1 MTSRLASVWSKPYTK
16 TVMPSN
22 RLNWLAGCLAWMGVA
37 TTALIPV
44 RGGDGGTATPAPRS
58 EITSVRAVAGNLVV
72 TVRVPAGRRRVT
84 LETRNQV
91 HRGAWTPRKVEILDA
106 KDTATQQ
113 FTIPLGSATE
123 TVRVR
128 EETESEL
135 GLPLGFFRGTNSYA
149 PQVQS
154 NSTVSIGI
162 NPTTPG
168 TSAADFKTT
177 GIVGNTSTSVV
188 ESDIWKIDDHTLY
201 FFNQQRGLQVIDI
214 TNPDRRT
221 LTGTLPIAVWG
232 EEMYQLA
239 SGTDGSKWLAL
250 LTQQDCNGSA
260 SEVLIVQVAGG
271 KPALRGRL
279 PVAGQIRESRL
290 IGNTLVI
297 ASAEWFSPAPVEIR
311 DTNGV
316 VTGVQYGNWQAQTVL
331 TSFDL
336 SNPEKPVSL
345 EPVSYAVNPNA
356 VMATDQ
362 YLFIAGTG
370 TRKPSP
376 TERPAAWAV
385 EGNHSVMSFDLTQ
398 PSRGPVQ
405 SGFVITAG
413 TVSDKFRMGFDGT
426 VLTTVSQTDSGS
438 YSEVVDPKTGA
449 TTTLWTPLSPNAVL
463 ETFSF
468 STPLAPSALGK
479 LTLVTNE
486 SVYAAR
492 ISGDRAY
499 VVTFRRIDPL
509 WIVDLANPATPAVS
523 GHLSIPGYSTF
534 LQLMADDTR
543 LLALGS
549 DGTRTR
555 LQLFDVSN
563 TAKPVLQSE
572 VTLGTGWSWSEASSN
587 EKAFSVFPES
597 GLALLPWQGQRT
609 TNGVATWFQ
618 GTQLIDF
625 DLTKGTLKA
634 RGTIES
640 LSTARR
646 ATLFDNRVLS
656 LSGSELTTVDPTDRD
671 LPRVVDRLSLTE
683 TVDRVLLAGDSLL
696 LIEAGMNPNPQ
707 VRLARSSTPDKAVA
721 SLKLDPIPL
730 TGATLKGDVLH
741 LFQAASDTWEN
752 ITRTVTRTEITKVQ
766 PPPLKQLVTNLV
778 TEVVPPPIVLIAS
791 TQTFVREESI
801 AGIGVTSL
809 TTNEI
814 VVLDKVP
821 QPLST
826 NWVTTNWTTIF
837 PPIPGN
843 SQIRSVT
850 TTWTHPVY
858 VSQPDIVTNRQVID
872 IVLVPQPVIY
882 VTNRYDQVITE
893 TVPVPG
899 KLQVSTVRVGADSLT
914 PLASLVIPTGTN
926 ANYYWAP
933 MKAIWL
939 NDTQLVWTER
949 NDGGYYYG
957 GPIYAVDFGI
967 KATGLA
973 APRMIPSLLPFWSYQ
988 SSHYFALDVAD
999 PAKPSLLSQ
1008 LLLQNSPADN
1018 EWISGSSASYFADG
1032 KVFVS
1037 HQSSRY
1043 TPPVSTTIIITN
1055 ALGKLEKQIV
1065 TEGGFSEIRH
1075 FLDVVDFSDATAPA
1089 VRKPVSISGAL
1100 AGISHGGQLIYTR
1113 ALPTADSKDPNVYLQ
1128 AGAYDGLAV
1137 SLVGSMP
1144 IPDGW
1149 SQNLWI
1155 QPNGTV
1161 WLGRSATTSTNASS
1175 LETWA
1180 LNPTGKFD
1188 YLGSTVVA
1196 EPVSELRLVDGLL
1209 LATSSSHVLL
1219 LDPAL
1224 PVNAKPVLSEAK
1236 PCSLWY
1242 DSATIAADRTHGL
1255 WLPRNN
1261 YGLWQIAPTP

>member
-1 MTSRLASVWSKPYTK
+1 
-16 TVMPSN
+16 MPSN
-22 RLNWLAGCLAWMGVA
+22 RLNWLAGCLAWMGVV

-44 RGGDGGTATPAPRS
+44 RGDDGSTTTPAPRS

-84 LETRNQV
+84 LETRDHV
-91 HRGAWTPRKVEILDA
+91 HRGAWTPRKVEIVDA

-113 FTIPLGSATE
+113 FSIPLGSATE

-135 GLPLGFFRGTNSYA
+135 GLPLGFFSGTNSYA

-154 NSTVSIGI
+154 GSVGTSAPILTGTT
-162 NPTTPG
+162 PTTPG

-260 SEVLIVQVAGG
+260 SEVLIVQVTGG
-271 KPALRGRL
+271 KPTLRGRL

-290 IGNTLVI
+290 ISNTLVI

-311 DTNGV
+311 DANGV

-336 SNPEKPVSL
+336 SKPEKPVSL
-345 EPVSYAVNPNA
+345 EPVSYSVNPNA

-362 YLFIAGTG
+362 YLFVAGTG

-438 YSEVVDPKTGA
+438 YSEVVDPKTGI
-449 TTTLWTPLSPNAVL
+449 TNTVWNPLSPNAVL

-499 VVTFRRIDPL
+499 VVTFRQIDPL
-509 WIVDLANPATPAVS
+509 WIVDLANPASPAVR

-534 LQLMADDTR
+534 LQPMADDTR

-549 DGTRTR
+549 DGSRTR

-572 VTLGTGWSWSEASSN
+572 ITLGTGWSWTEASSN

-609 TNGVATWFQ
+609 TNGVSAWFQ

-625 DLTKGTLKA
+625 DLAKGTLKA

-640 LSTARR
+640 LTTARR
-646 ATLFDNRVLS
+646 ATLFENRVLS

-683 TVDRVLLAGDSLL
+683 TVDRVLVSGDSLL
-696 LIEAGMNPNPQ
+696 LIDAGLNPYPQ
-707 VRLARSSTPDKAVA
+707 IRLTRASDPEKAVA

-730 TGATLKGDVLH
+730 TGATLKGDILH
-741 LFQAASDTWEN
+741 LFQAASDTWET
-752 ITRTVTRTEITKVQ
+752 ITRTVTKSDITKVFQ
-766 PPPLKQLVTNLV
+766 PPVKQLVTNTV
-778 TEVVPPPIVLIAS
+778 TEVIPPPIVLIAG

-814 VVLDKVP
+814 VVVDKVP
-821 QPLST
+821 QPLSR

-837 PPIPGN
+837 PPFPGS

-858 VSQPDIVTNRQVID
+858 VSQPDIVTTREVVD
-872 IVLVPQPVIY
+872 VVLVPQPVVY
-882 VTNRYDQVITE
+882 VTNRYDQLITE
-893 TVPVPG
+893 NIPVPG
-899 KLQVSTVRVGADSLT
+899 KLQVSTVRVGTNSLT
-914 PLASLVIPTGTN
+914 PLASLPIPTGTN

-939 NDTQLVWTER
+939 SDSKMVWTER
-949 NDGGYYYG
+949 NEGGFSYG
-957 GPIYAVDFGI
+957 GPIYAVDFAV
-967 KATGLA
+967 KTTGLI
-973 APRMIPSLLPFWSYQ
+973 APRMVSALLPFWYYQ
-988 SSHYFALDVAD
+988 SPHFFAIDVAD
-999 PAKPSLLSQ
+999 PAKPALLSQ
-1008 LLLQNSPADN
+1008 LMLQNTPVDN
-1018 EWISGSSASYFADG
+1018 EWISGSSASHFADG
-1032 KVFVS
+1032 KVFLS

-1043 TPPVSTTIIITN
+1043 TPPISKVIVVTN

-1065 TEGGFSEIRH
+1065 TDGGTSEIRH
-1075 FLDVVDFSDATAPA
+1075 FLDVVDFSDATAPV
-1089 VRKPVSISGAL
+1089 VRKPVNISGAL
-1100 AGISHGGQLIYTR
+1100 AGVSHEGQLVYTR
-1113 ALPTADSKDPNVYLQ
+1113 ALPVGDSKDPNVYLQ

-1161 WLGRSATTSTNASS
+1161 WLGRSATTTTNASA

-1188 YLGSTVVA
+1188 YLGSTPVA

-1209 LATSSSHVLL
+1209 LATSPSHVLL
-1219 LDPAL
+1219 LDPTL
-1224 PVNAKPVLSEAK
+1224 PVNAKPVLSEPK
-1236 PCSLWY
+1236 PCSIWY
-1242 DSATIAADRTHGL
+1242 DSTTAAADRTHGL
-1255 WLPRNN
+1255 WLPRNS